1 MPSTVRWRRDDGGA
15 CDGRHRASITSLPH
29 HQQASLL
36 KWQAI
41 AMIDDFQD
49 VLAEVGARLRRL
61 RKAHQLTLDQLAE
74 ETGISASTLSRLE
87 SGQRRPNLELLLP
100 LAKAYRVPLDELVGA
115 PATGDPRVHPRSF
128 RRRGV
133 TWVQLA
139 KNPGGPT
146 AYKQVIGVS
155 RGDAPAQDLCVHEG
169 YEWAYVLSGEVQLT
183 LGSQRYRLRS
193 GEAAEFETTTPHGYA
208 NSGPVPV
215 ELLIIFVGQG
225 ERIHLR
231 LQATKLR
238 SED

>member
-1 MPSTVRWRRDDGGA
+1 
-15 CDGRHRASITSLPH
+15 
-29 HQQASLL
+29 
-36 KWQAI
+36 
-41 AMIDDFQD
+41 MIDDFQD
-49 VLAEVGARLRRL
+49 VLAEVGGRLRRL
-61 RKAHQLTLDQLAE
+61 RKARQLTLDQLAE

-128 RRRGV
+128 RRRGI

-155 RGDAPAQDLCVHEG
+155 RGDTPSQDLCVHEG

-183 LGSQRYRLRS
+183 LGAQRYQLRA

-208 NSGPVPV
+208 NFGAVPV
-215 ELLIIFVGQG
+215 ELLIIFAGQG

-231 LQATKLR
+231 LQAANLR
-238 SED
+238 GED